1 MNVWKMKKI
10 LSLVALLAAC
20 TFSLKAQDADDEY
33 AREMFKAGETLPL
46 VEVPDLASN
55 VHSLKEF
62 RGKYVVL
69 DFWATWCPDC
79 RAETPA
85 MLALYDKYAS
95 DKVVF
100 VGISF
105 DTNREKL
112 EYYLLENQIKW
123 LQLCDFR
130 PKKESPV
137 AEKYKIRWIP
147 SLYLVDPEGRVVLST
162 VMTEKLAK
170 ALENLQ

>member
-1 MNVWKMKKI
+1 MKLRMKKM
-10 LSLVALLAAC
+10 LSLLFLAAC
-20 TFSLKAQDADDEY
+20 CLMAKAQDPDAEY
-33 AREMFKAGETLPL
+33 AREMFQIGDRLPR
-46 VEVPDLASN
+46 VEVPDLKGN

-79 RAETPA
+79 RQDVPA
-85 MLALYDKYAS
+85 MVALHEKYAS

-105 DTNREKL
+105 DTKREQL
-112 EYYLLENQIKW
+112 EGYLAENGMNW

-130 PKKESPV
+130 TKKESPV
-137 AEKYKIRWIP
+137 AEKYRIRWIP
-147 SLYLVDPEGRVVLST
+147 AIYLVDPKGKVVLST
-162 VMTEKLAK
+162 VVVDKLA
-170 ALENLQ
+170 AELERVAR